1 VWWLER
7 ALERSSVTASADR
20 VQAVVAAGM
29 LATYQGDYAHAA
41 TFSGTGLMLAR
52 EFDDPLQVGRALTV
66 AGFLA
71 YRQGEY
77 GPAIA
82 LLNEGYGHLSQL
94 ADTVPAARA
103 DAGFALLTLGS
114 IALAQEQFDQAERHQ
129 QGALA
134 LFQRAGN
141 DWGIGEAHNALG
153 AVSYCT
159 GNFMRAALLYGESL
173 GQARHVG
180 DPLLLESS
188 LHGLA
193 GVAAESGQPE
203 AGARL
208 LGAAERI
215 IASLGAP
222 AYPRDQPVR
231 TRVRA
236 ALAEALGLDRLSAAR
251 EAGRALTPEAAIDA
265 AEAVAAT
272 VMATP

>member
-1 VWWLER
+1 
-7 ALERSSVTASADR
+7 
-20 VQAVVAAGM
+20 
-29 LATYQGDYAHAA
+29 
-41 TFSGTGLMLAR
+41 MLAR

-193 GVAAESGQPE
+193 GVAAESGRPE
-203 AGARL
+203 EGARL

-215 IASLGAP
+215 LLSLGAP
-222 AYPRDQPVR
+222 AYPRDQSVWAR
-231 TRVRA
+231 TLIALTA
-236 ALAEALGLDRLSAAR
+236 ALGPERLAAAR
-251 EAGRALTPEAAIDA
+251 EAGQSLTL
-265 AEAVAAT
+265 EAVIVEAQAVAQA
-272 VMATP
+272 VMASP